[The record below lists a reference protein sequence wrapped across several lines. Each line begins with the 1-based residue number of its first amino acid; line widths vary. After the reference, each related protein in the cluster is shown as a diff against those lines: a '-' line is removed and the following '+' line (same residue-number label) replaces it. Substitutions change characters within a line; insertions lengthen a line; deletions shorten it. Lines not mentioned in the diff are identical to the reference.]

1 MAQVERPGLE
11 QLTRYPAV
19 LPAQATYTRD
29 ILENALRRRKL
40 SLNVGMSTNY
50 LETLKMLAVTGLGWA
65 LLPATM
71 LSHELVC
78 LEFADLRLTRR
89 LGVVTHQKRTLSNAA
104 QAMLQACQDHV

>member
-1 MAQVERPGLE
+1 
-11 QLTRYPAV
+11 
-19 LPAQATYTRD
+19 
-29 ILENALRRRKL
+29 
-40 SLNVGMSTNY
+40 
-50 LETLKMLAVTGLGWA
+50 MLAVTGLGWA